1 MAVLDREVLAF
12 DISGVLQA
20 PPEGRHAKRI
30 AGRGR
35 CSEKSHDRHRLLRP
49 RRERPRRRAAE
60 QGYECAPSH
69 KLPSDEANKLPHY
82 WTTRALCIAA
92 KFSGLCRLG
101 VTTRIAV
108 RQAYVSFHQLRTSR
122 SVGQASNPRLAIP

>member
-35 CSEKSHDRHRLLRP
+35 CSEKSHDGHRLLRP
-49 RRERPRRRAAE
+49 RRHRPCRRTTEQRDELAAFHSSTSSARASTVAGTSRPSALAAVRLMTSSNLVGCSTGMSPGFAPRRILSTYSAARR
-60 QGYECAPSH
+60 
-69 KLPSDEANKLPHY
+69 NKFG
-82 WTTRALCIAA
+82 
-92 KFSGLCRLG
+92 KFG
-101 VTTRIAV
+101 
-108 RQAYVSFHQLRTSR
+108 
-122 SVGQASNPRLAIP
+122 P